1 MKDQKLLAVPF
12 DRGCGFCVMKQTTHS
27 EKLNEILNSSRIELR
42 NGECGNLTIKTQ
54 KPINI
59 SLHQFMN
66 QGKISEKIYQ
76 RLKATGSQ
84 LARLNGL
91 AKVDK
96 SGTPLRTVLSKPGS
110 SYENLNK
117 FLSSFFDRLPGV
129 IIETNSKDA
138 RATLEAIKLD
148 EDELVVSL
156 NVKSLYTNVR

>member
-27 EKLNEILNSSRIELR
+27 EKLNEILNSSQIELR
-42 NGECGNLTIKTQ
+42 NGECGDLTIKTQ

-59 SLHQFMN
+59 SLRQFMN

-76 RLKATGSQ
+76 RLKT
-84 LARLNGL
+84 
-91 AKVDK
+91 DK
-96 SGTPLRTVLSKPGS
+96 NGTPLRTVLSKPGS

-117 FLSSFFDRLPGV
+117 LLSSFFDRLPGA